1 MEKISRELTIKY
13 ALLQS
18 AFWIGQCC
26 IFGFANVY
34 LKSRGFDNTQ
44 VGIALSL
51 ASILSIIIQPLVAGF
66 ADRATKVSLR
76 TITMFLMLIVF
87 SLGVILYIIPDSYI
101 FITLCY
107 MIMIAIQITLVS
119 LLNSLAMEYMNL
131 GILMNYGL
139 ARGISSIA
147 FALTSFSLGIV
158 LKYFSGN
165 ILLLIFLV
173 FYVLFIG
180 TLILFKIDTSS
191 LTLPKSKV
199 EETEQKQP
207 DGILAFLKKYKKF
220 TILLIGM
227 TMVMYSHNLIN
238 TYLINIV
245 ENVGGDNT
253 DMGMSLAIAAG
264 LELPTM
270 AIFVLIIRKIKCS
283 TLLKI
288 SAFFFFIKSAVV
300 WLAPNMLTINLSQLL
315 QLFAYALFT
324 PASVYY
330 VNEIIDAK
338 NSVKGQSMVG
348 VATFSLVGA
357 IGSITGGRILDTKG
371 VSTMLLVATIVTGIG
386 FIIVCLSTEDTKKE
400 TQ

>member
-1 MEKISRELTIKY
+1 MGKISRELTLKY

-18 AFWIGQCC
+18 VFWICQC
-26 IFGFANVY
+26 FVLGFANVY

-44 VGIALSL
+44 VGITLSL
-51 ASILSIIIQPLVAGF
+51 ASVLSIIIQPLVAGF
-66 ADRATKVSLR
+66 ADRTTKVSLR
-76 TITMFLMLIVF
+76 TITMVLMLIVL
-87 SLGVILYIIPDSYI
+87 SLGIILLIIPDSYI
-101 FITLCY
+101 FITICF
-107 MIMIAIQITLVS
+107 MFIMAIQITLVS
-119 LLNSLAMEYMNL
+119 LLNSLALEYMNL
-131 GILMNYGL
+131 GIHMNYGL

-147 FALTSFSLGIV
+147 FSLTSFGFGIV
-158 LKYFSGN
+158 LNYHSGN
-165 ILLLIFLV
+165 ILLPIFLV
-173 FYVLFIG
+173 SYVLFIAA
-180 TLILFKIDTSS
+180 LILFRIDTSS
-191 LTLPKSKV
+191 LPLPEKEV
-199 EETEQKQP
+199 IETEQKQS
-207 DGILAFLKKYKKF
+207 DGIFKFLKNYKKF
-220 TILLIGM
+220 TILLVGM

-253 DMGMSLAIAAG
+253 DMGLSLAIAAG

-270 AIFVLIIRKIKCS
+270 AVFILIVKKIKCS

-288 SAFFFFIKSAVV
+288 SAFFFFIKSGIV

-338 NSVKGQSMVG
+338 NGVKGQSMVG

-357 IGSITGGRILDTKG
+357 IGSFTGGRILDTKG
-371 VSTMLLVATIVTGIG
+371 VSAMLLVGTIVTGIG
-386 FIIVCLSTEDTKKE
+386 FIIVCLSTEDAKKDIR
-400 TQ
+400 

>member
-1 MEKISRELTIKY
+1 MEKVSRELTLKY

-18 AFWIGQCC
+18 LFWICQCF
-26 IFGFANVY
+26 IFGFSNVY

-44 VGIALSL
+44 VGITLSL
-51 ASILSIIIQPLVAGF
+51 ASVLSIIIQPLVAGF
-66 ADRATKVSLR
+66 ADRTATVSLR
-76 TITMFLMLIVF
+76 TINLVLMLIVL
-87 SLGVILYIIPDSYI
+87 SLGIILLIIPDSYI
-101 FITLCY
+101 FITICF
-107 MIMIAIQITLVS
+107 MFMMAIQITLVS
-119 LLNSLAMEYMNL
+119 LLNSLALGYMNL
-131 GILMNYGL
+131 GIQMNYGL

-147 FALTSFSLGIV
+147 FSLTSFGFGLV
-158 LKYFSGN
+158 LNYRSGT
-165 ILLLIFLV
+165 ILLPIFLV
-173 FYVLFIG
+173 CYILFIMA
-180 TLILFKIDTSS
+180 LFLFRIDTSS
-191 LTLPKSKV
+191 LPLPEKEV
-199 EETEQKQP
+199 VETEQKQSN
-207 DGILAFLKKYKKF
+207 GIFAFLRKYKKF

-245 ENVGGDNT
+245 ENVGGDNA
-253 DMGMSLAIAAG
+253 DMGLSLAIAAG

-270 AIFVLIIRKIKCS
+270 AFFILIIKKVKCS

-288 SAFFFFIKSAVV
+288 SAFSFFIKSGIV
-300 WLAPNMLTINLSQLL
+300 WLAPNMLTINLSQLF

-357 IGSITGGRILDTKG
+357 IGSFTGGRILDTKG
-371 VSTMLLVATIVTGIG
+371 VSTMLLVGTIVTGIG
-386 FIIVCLSTEDTKKE
+386 FIIVCFSTEDAKKE
-400 TQ
+400 IR

>member
-1 MEKISRELTIKY
+1 MEKLSKELTLKY

-18 AFWIGQCC
+18 VFWMGQCC
-26 IFGFANVY
+26 MFGFAAVY
-34 LKSRGFDNTQ
+34 LKSRGFENTQ
-44 VGIALSL
+44 VGVALCL
-51 ASILSIIIQPLVAGF
+51 ACVLSTIIQPFIAGF
-66 ADRATKVSLR
+66 ADRTTKVHLR
-76 TITMFLMLIVF
+76 TITMVLMLIVLA
-87 SLGVILYIIPDSYI
+87 LGVILLIIPDSYL
-101 FITLCY
+101 FITIFY

-119 LLNSLAMEYMNL
+119 LLNSLAVEYINL

-147 FALTSFSLGIV
+147 FALTSFGLGIV
-158 LKYFSGN
+158 LKYYSGN
-165 ILLLIFLV
+165 ILLPIFLV

-180 TLILFKIDTSS
+180 ALILFKIDTSS
-191 LTLPKSKV
+191 IPLPEKEV
-199 EETEQKQP
+199 VETEQSQS

-253 DMGMSLAIAAG
+253 DMGISLSIAAG

-270 AIFVLIIRKIKCS
+270 AVFILIVKKVKCS

-288 SAFFFFIKSAVV
+288 SAFFFFIKSGLV
-300 WLAPNMLTINLSQLL
+300 WLAPNMLTLNLSQLL
-315 QLFAYALFT
+315 QLFGYALFT

-330 VNEIIDAK
+330 VNEIIDSK
-338 NSVKGQSMVG
+338 NSVKGQSMVN

-386 FIIVCLSTEDTKKE
+386 FIIVCCSTEDTKKQ
-400 TQ
+400 TK

>member
-1 MEKISRELTIKY
+1 MEKLSRELTLKY

-18 AFWIGQCC
+18 LFWMGQCC
-26 IFGFANVY
+26 MFGFAAVY

-44 VGIALSL
+44 VGVALCL
-51 ASILSIIIQPLVAGF
+51 ASVLSIIIQPLIAGF
-66 ADRATKVSLR
+66 ADRTTKVSLR
-76 TITMFLMLIVF
+76 TITMALMLIVF
-87 SLGVILYIIPDSYI
+87 GLGIVLLIIPDSYL
-101 FITLCY
+101 FITILY
-107 MIMIAIQITLVS
+107 MIIIAIQITIVS
-119 LLNSLAMEYMNL
+119 LLNSLALEYINL

-147 FALTSFSLGIV
+147 FASTSFALGIV
-158 LKYFSGN
+158 FKYYSGR
-165 ILLLIFLV
+165 ILLPIFLV
-173 FYVLFIG
+173 SYVLFIG
-180 TLILFKIDTSS
+180 ALILFKIDTSS
-191 LTLPKSKV
+191 IPLPEKEVV
-199 EETEQKQP
+199 ETTQKQS
-207 DGILAFLKKYKKF
+207 DGIFAFLKKYKKF

-245 ENVGGDNT
+245 ENVGGNNT
-253 DMGMSLAIAAG
+253 DAGISLAIAAG

-270 AIFVLIIRKIKCS
+270 AVFVLLVKKVKCS

-288 SAFFFFIKSAVV
+288 SAFFFFVKSGVV
-300 WLAPNMLTINLSQLL
+300 LLAPNMLTINLSQIL

-338 NSVKGQSMVG
+338 NSVKGQSMVN

-357 IGSITGGRILDTKG
+357 IGSITGGKLLDTKG
-371 VSTMLLVATIVTGIG
+371 VSAMLLVATIVTGIG
-386 FIIVCLSTEDTKKE
+386 FIIVCFSTEDTKK
-400 TQ
+400 